1 MLAERWR
8 RYTVGDGW
16 MASHRL
22 WPIGGLGHWGARGR
36 IDLPPIASHRWDAQL
51 GSAVPGAWQAQTEMK
66 PAVHGLQI
74 WPNLPISPYR
84 GRPERRSDSLL
95 MVLAGCFRCILF
107 SPHKNASMEKRIGE
121 ACTYPDQASP
131 LTTHRPRGPAG

>member
-36 IDLPPIASHRWDAQL
+36 IDLPPIADAIV
-51 GSAVPGAWQAQTEMK
+51 GTRSWGALFL
-66 PAVHGLQI
+66 V
-74 WPNLPISPYR
+74 R
-84 GRPERRSDSLL
+84 GRRKRR
-95 MVLAGCFRCILF
+95 
-107 SPHKNASMEKRIGE
+107 
-121 ACTYPDQASP
+121 
-131 LTTHRPRGPAG
+131 